1 MMTENKSKR
10 FAASTLT
17 QRLVPII
24 LVLLAIGLL
33 VTLGIVILS
42 MLGLTP
48 AV

>member
-1 MMTENKSKR
+1 MEENKSKR
-10 FAASTLT
+10 FTASNLT
-17 QRLVPII
+17 RRLVPII
-24 LVLLAIGLL
+24 LVLLALGLL